1 MNAKQ
6 SKKTVDVSVVDVSI
20 ADIGYKTADHIEGNI
35 ENATNLMAKDP
46 SFPETISDET
56 RAQLTIGFQRR
67 FKEGKH
73 GKVSYYL
80 TTNPVDGL
88 KFYVPLDQV
97 AKVPEKAYTIELTI
111 DYVNMLSPSE
121 YGDLTK
127 TDPAKRKIV
136 EVMKK
141 RFAGYK
147 NDCIGALVKC
157 AKKIK
162 AGDTATERKANKTF
176 RESLEIFFNGDGK
189 KNKGMDAKVKL
200 LSTRNDVTA
209 DPVMYRMAKEAFF
222 KVYTKK

>member
-6 SKKTVDVSVVDVSI
+6 KNASVSI

-35 ENATNLMAKDP
+35 ENATNLMEKDP

-67 FKEGKH
+67 FKENKH

-80 TTNPVDGL
+80 TTNPVDGV

-97 AKVPEKAYTIELTI
+97 AKVPEKAQTLELTI
-111 DYVNMLSPSE
+111 DYVNSLSASD
-121 YGDLTK
+121 YKDLNK
-127 TDPAKRKIV
+127 NDPAKRRIV
-136 EVMKK
+136 EKMKK
-141 RFAGYK
+141 HFAGYK
-147 NDCIGALVKC
+147 SDCIGALVKC

-162 AGDTATERKANKTF
+162 AGNTATERKANKNF
-176 RESLEIFFNGDGK
+176 RESLEIFFNGDGN

-209 DPVMYRMAKEAFF
+209 DPVMFRMAKEAFF

>member
-6 SKKTVDVSVVDVSI
+6 SKKTVDVSVVDVSL
-20 ADIGYKTADHIEGNI
+20 ADIGYKTADNIEGNY
-35 ENATNLMAKDP
+35 ENATLLMAKDP
-46 SFPETISDET
+46 SFPETISDDT
-56 RAQLTIGFQRR
+56 RAQLTIGFQRKYR
-67 FKEGKH
+67 ESKN

-80 TTNPVDGL
+80 TTNPVDGV

-111 DYVNMLSPSE
+111 DYINSLSASD
-121 YGDLTK
+121 YKDLNK
-127 TDPAKRKIV
+127 NDPAKRRIV

-141 RFAGYK
+141 HWAGYK
-147 NDCIGALVKC
+147 SDCIKALVDC

-162 AGDTATERKANKTF
+162 NQGTPTERKANKTF

-200 LSTRNDVTA
+200 LSTRNDLTA

>member
-1 MNAKQ
+1 MNAKL
-6 SKKTVDVSVVDVSI
+6 KKTELSI
-20 ADIGYKTADHIEGNI
+20 SLADIGYKTADNIEGNY
-35 ENATNLMAKDP
+35 ENATLLMEKDP

-56 RAQLTIGFQRR
+56 RAQLTIGFQRKYR
-67 FKEGKH
+67 ESKNGKI
-73 GKVSYYL
+73 SYYL

-97 AKVPEKAYTIELTI
+97 AKVPEKAQTLELTI

-121 YGDLTK
+121 YGDLSK
-127 TDPAKRKIV
+127 SDPAKRKIV
-136 EVMKK
+136 EKMKK
-141 RFAGYK
+141 HFAGYK
-147 NDCIGALVKC
+147 SDCIGALVKC

-162 AGDTATERKANKTF
+162 SGDAPTERKPNKTF

-200 LSTRNDVTA
+200 LSTRNDLTA